1 MKTAATADFATLA
14 FSKALNYVAL
24 DADISEQFADG
35 RINSDEL
42 IFLSKEIRRFRPEG
56 VELIDLLRERIR
68 EYGSIN

>member
-1 MKTAATADFATLA
+1 MKTAATADFSTLA